1 MCLWYTDG
9 MKGGRPK
16 QGKPEGFTIIET
28 LVVLAVSG
36 ALFVSVFV
44 TMSGRQH
51 KTEFLQATNDIQSSI
66 QQVINEVAT
75 GYYPNNGDFS
85 CSSVA
90 GNVSISNSTSA
101 AQGTNKDC
109 VFMGK
114 AMQFTAGSSETQQYS
129 TFSIAGLRTAKTL
142 LAADPTVI
150 RYGSADPVTV
160 TKTFNN
166 GLTVKS
172 MKYNNGGSDV
182 PIGAVAFI
190 SGLGATDGSGNYVS
204 GGQTLDLVPITGL
217 LTFDVPINTMENGI
231 DSQLM
236 SMGTLVNPA
245 NGVKICFQGGA
256 NQTALVTIGSN
267 GHNLLVKLEVK
278 TCV

>member
-9 MKGGRPK
+9 MNGGRPK

-44 TMSGRQH
+44 TMSGRQQ

-101 AQGTNKDC
+101 VQGTNQDC
-109 VFMGK
+109 VFLGK
-114 AMQFTAGSSETQQYS
+114 AMQFTASSSVTQQYS
-129 TFSIAGLRTAKTL
+129 TFSIAGLRTAKAL
-142 LAADPTVI
+142 SAADPTVI

-172 MKYNNGGSDV
+172 MKYNNGSSDML
-182 PIGAVAFI
+182 IGAVAFL
-190 SGLGATDGSGNYVS
+190 SGLGAVDGGGNYLS

-217 LTFDVPINTMENGI
+217 LTYNASINDTENGI
-231 DSQLM
+231 DLQLKT
-236 SMGTLVNPA
+236 MGTFANPA
-245 NGVKICFQGGA
+245 KGVKICFQGGA
-256 NQTALVTIGSN
+256 SQTALVTIGSN
-267 GHNLLVKLEVK
+267 GHNLLVKMEVK
-278 TCV
+278 TC